1 MSSSCK
7 ISNKDLHREMFRYLS
22 TTSAKPSLA
31 RVTAHVMDSIGC
43 DEDDPNYKEFKDKI
57 KSFYK
62 YDFGADSIDEIKE
75 QQLVNTIK
83 NIYGEKPN
91 KSEVVAAIKKS
102 YYNDFDEESISQFY
116 DMYFPRSAPAGG
128 VRVMPITIPSP
139 PVSPRARVEIDED
152 SIILIENAIKKRSAT
167 GLDFVTTDEIKQY
180 LIMKEVPYSL
190 TKQYT
195 KEELINKIVKFKEGT
210 LSPRSLRVQ
219 SSRTAGDDVKDFDVC
234 NTNKY
239 TKDQIMEYMKNMGI
253 KLPLKYY
260 TKQKLCQILQ
270 DNIGKQPAK
279 KTRPIIIEEEEEEI
293 VIKPKKKVVER
304 KYEEE
309 EEIVIPRKRKISI
322 DELEELEEE
331 APEIPCGDYE
341 NYSGEDEFFACPED
355 QRCDVDRKKCLPKDY
370 KLEEEFKNRYKAV
383 TLDKNGT
390 PVKFIGS
397 PSKLKSLKQR
407 FSDLKNQKQERR
419 KKEEQE
425 EEQRKFR
432 KEQERLLELERKEQE
447 RLAEIERKA
456 KEEEMRKF
464 KKEQERLAEQERIR
478 IQEEQ
483 ERLREEQERLREEQ
497 LRLEEDQLKKK
508 RYEEQMRIQEEQERL
523 KKEQERIRQ
532 EQVELERQ
540 RRSEEKRQQAQ
551 KLREE
556 QEQEMRRAEQERK
569 AKEEE
574 EKKSRRIDEEES
586 YDYLYNSGN
595 LTEEIP
601 SDDIESLIA
610 DLEAS
615 NVQQRTFK
623 DIREE
628 IQRELRGE
636 PSVVTEVP
644 IPVIPAV
651 PSKPAVVPS
660 KPSKLIPRKIP
671 IPSKKVEEVKEEVI
685 EEEED
690 IEVEEPVQAD
700 IEEVHEVDFSEVRQ
714 RLKNIMLDPSVSRV
728 LGGQD
733 FLSIPKKISYCVGL
747 SS

>member
-1 MSSSCK
+1 MNSGCK

-62 YDFGADSIDEIKE
+62 YDFGADSIEEIKE
-75 QQLVNTIK
+75 QQLINTIK
-83 NIYGEKPN
+83 NIYGQRPN

-102 YYNDFDEESISQFY
+102 YYNDFDEDSISLFY
-116 DMYFPRSAPAGG
+116 DTYFPRAALAGG

-139 PVSPRARVEIDED
+139 PPSPRARAEIDED
-152 SIILIENAIKKRSAT
+152 SIILIENAIKKRSAS
-167 GLDFVTTDEIKQY
+167 GLDFVTTDEIKLY
-180 LIMKEVPYSL
+180 LSMKEIPYSL

-210 LSPRSLRVQ
+210 LSPRSLRIQ
-219 SSRTAGDDVKDFDVC
+219 STRTAGDDVKDFDVC

-239 TKDQIMEYMKNMGI
+239 TKDQIMEYMKNLGI

-293 VIKPKKKVVER
+293 VVKPKKKVTER
-304 KYEEE
+304 KYVEEE
-309 EEIVIPRKRKISI
+309 EEIVVPRRRKISI
-322 DELEELEEE
+322 DDLEELEEE
-331 APEIPCGDYE
+331 APQIPCGDYE
-341 NYSGEDEFFACPED
+341 NYSDENEFFACPED

-370 KLEEEFKNRYKAV
+370 KLEEEFKNKYKAV
-383 TLDKNGT
+383 SLDKDGT
-390 PVKFIGS
+390 SIKFIGS

-407 FSDLKNQKQERR
+407 FSDLKNQKQEKKVREERERFAEQERKIKMEQEERR
-419 KKEEQE
+419 LQEEQE
-425 EEQRKFR
+425 R
-432 KEQERLLELERKEQE
+432 
-447 RLAEIERKA
+447 
-456 KEEEMRKF
+456 F
-464 KKEQERLAEQERIR
+464 KKEQDRISEQERIR
-478 IQEEQ
+478 IEEEQ
-483 ERLREEQERLREEQ
+483 LRLREEQEKIRQEQ
-497 LRLEEDQLKKK
+497 IRLEEEQLKKK
-508 RYEEQMRIQEEQERL
+508 KYEEKIRLQEEQERL
-523 KKEQERIRQ
+523 KQEQERIRQ
-532 EQVELERQ
+532 EQIELEKQKRA
-540 RRSEEKRQQAQ
+540 EEKRQQAQ

-556 QEQEMRRAEQERK
+556 QEEEMRRAEQEKK
-569 AKEEE
+569 AKQEE
-574 EKKSRRIDEEES
+574 EKKSRRIIEEEQQE
-586 YDYLYNSGN
+586 D
-595 LTEEIP
+595 I
-601 SDDIESLIA
+601 SDDIEAMIA
-610 DLEAS
+610 NLEAS

-628 IQRELRGE
+628 IQREIRGE
-636 PSVVTEVP
+636 PIPLIEEPPKPVSKIKPPAPKPSPVP
-644 IPVIPAV
+644 A
-651 PSKPAVVPS
+651 
-660 KPSKLIPRKIP
+660 SKLIPRKIP
-671 IPSKKVEEVKEEVI
+671 SLKIKGKEEEIKEEEEEEVKEE
-685 EEEED
+685 
-690 IEVEEPVQAD
+690 EVEEPIQAD
-700 IEEVHEVDFSEVRQ
+700 IEEVPEVDFSEVRQ